1 MSERPALQPILA
13 SLHDAVLDDTRW
25 PACSALIDEAC
36 RVQGNSLTFASGKV
50 QDNPE
55 VYFAQCHFRG
65 ERDHA
70 LEREYFDTY
79 YPRDERV
86 PRLMRLPDRQAVP
99 IVDLYTEEEL
109 KTSEVCNEFL
119 VRARYRDGLN
129 VRMDGPNG
137 SRITWAPADPVN
149 GEGWS
154 FDRIAFIGE
163 LLPHLRQYVVV
174 RQALAD
180 ARALGASLTGLLD
193 TSGLGVL
200 HLDGHGRIVTANDRG
215 RDILKRGDALYD
227 RGGILRARLPADDAA
242 LQRALAHALPGRG
255 ETGASGSLTIG
266 RPDHRPGLTVHIN
279 PVGDGEID
287 FRPWRVAALVLAN
300 DHRADGHRPGPDR
313 GGSRPHP
320 GREPGGGAAGR
331 RPDRRPDRRRDRPFG
346 KNRPLARAADL
357 RQAQYL
363 AAGGFGARGAV
374 AGGGVVD
381 SSGDAPGASP
391 VLPARSSSARASP
404 PGPHPC
410 SAFRATTSPETSPAA
425 CSTPEDDAGWLQ
437 KISACPS
444 KILGSQKS
452 RSSNLRARDRQSGRL
467 RDSCPP
473 PSRSAV

>member
-119 VRARYRDGLN
+119 VRAKFRDGLN
-129 VRMDGPNG
+129 ARMDGPNG

-163 LLPHLRQYVVV
+163 LLPHLRQYVVI

-215 RDILKRGDALYD
+215 RDTLKRGDALYD

-266 RPDHRPGLTVHIN
+266 RPDHQPGLTVHIN

-287 FRPWRVAALVLAN
+287 FHPWRVAALVLAN
-300 DHRADGHRPGPDR
+300 DHAPTVIDPAQIGAALGLTRAESRVAVLLADGLTVGRIAAVTGRSERTVRWHVQQIFDKR
-313 GGSRPHP
+313 GISRQVDLV
-320 GREPGGGAAGR
+320 REVLSIGGR
-331 RPDRRPDRRRDRPFG
+331 RG
-346 KNRPLARAADL
+346 
-357 RQAQYL
+357 
-363 AAGGFGARGAV
+363 
-374 AGGGVVD
+374 
-381 SSGDAPGASP
+381 
-391 VLPARSSSARASP
+391 
-404 PGPHPC
+404 
-410 SAFRATTSPETSPAA
+410 
-425 CSTPEDDAGWLQ
+425 
-437 KISACPS
+437 
-444 KILGSQKS
+444 
-452 RSSNLRARDRQSGRL
+452 
-467 RDSCPP
+467 
-473 PSRSAV
+473 